1 MTHLEYLSMSN
12 NTPLT
17 GNERFFDEDELIVSK
32 TDTKGRITYA
42 NEVFLRVA
50 LYEESEVLGK
60 AHNIIRHPDMPRCVF
75 RFLWDR
81 IADKHEVFAYV
92 INKCKNGDHYW
103 VFAHVTP
110 TINEQGRIVGYH
122 SSRRVPSQEALEVVK
137 PLYAELLAIES
148 KYRTP
153 REQWQ
158 ASLPVL
164 VEKLETMGVSY
175 DELIFQLCA

>member
-1 MTHLEYLSMSN
+1 MGRDMS
-12 NTPLT
+12 LT
-17 GNERFFDEDELIVSK
+17 GNERFFDKDELIVSK

-42 NEVFLRVA
+42 NKVFLRVA
-50 LYEESEVLGK
+50 QYTEAELLGK
-60 AHNIIRHPDMPRCVF
+60 PHSIIRHPEMPRCVF

-92 INKCKNGDHYW
+92 INRCKNGDHYW

-110 TINEQGRIVGYH
+110 TIDSHGRIIGYH
-122 SSRRVPSQEALEVVK
+122 SSRRVPNENALEVIK
-137 PLYAELLAIES
+137 PLYQELLTIEQ
-148 KYRTP
+148 KHRTP

-164 VEKLETMGVSY
+164 VGKLESMGLSY
-175 DELIFQLCA
+175 DELIFKICA

>member
-1 MTHLEYLSMSN
+1 MSK

-17 GNERFFDEDELIVSK
+17 GHERFFDEDELIVSK

-42 NEVFLRVA
+42 NEVFLRIA

-60 AHNIIRHPDMPRCVF
+60 AHNLIRHPEMPRCVF

-81 IADKHEVFAYV
+81 IAAKHEVFAYV

-110 TINEQGRIVGYH
+110 TINDQGRITGYH
-122 SSRRVPSQEALEVVK
+122 SSRRVPSQDALDVVK
-137 PLYAELLAIES
+137 PLYEELLAIEA
-148 KYRTP
+148 KFRTP

-164 VEKLETMGVSY
+164 VGKLESMGVSY
-175 DELIFQLCA
+175 DELIFKLCAA

>member
-1 MTHLEYLSMSN
+1 MTHT
-12 NTPLT
+12 TPLT
-17 GNERFFDEDELIVSK
+17 GTERYFDEDELIVSK

-42 NEVFLRVA
+42 NEVFLRIA
-50 LYEESEVLGK
+50 LYSEDEVLGK
-60 AHNIIRHPDMPRCVF
+60 AHNIIRHPEMPRCVF

-81 IADKHEVFAYV
+81 IAAKHEVFAYV

-110 TINEQGRIVGYH
+110 TIDDNGRITGYH
-122 SSRRVPSQEALEVVK
+122 SSRRVPSQKALDVVK

-148 KYRTP
+148 KHRTP

-158 ASLPVL
+158 ASLPVF
-164 VEKLETMGVSY
+164 VEKLESMGVTY

>member
-1 MTHLEYLSMSN
+1 MSN
-12 NTPLT
+12 TNTLT
-17 GNERFFDEDELIVSK
+17 GTEQFFDTNEIIVSK

-50 LYEESEVLGK
+50 LYSEAEVLGK

-81 IADKHEVFAYV
+81 IAAKHEVFAYV
-92 INKCKNGDHYW
+92 INRCKNGDHYW

-110 TINEQGRIVGYH
+110 TIDSNGRIIGYH
-122 SSRRVPSQEALEVVK
+122 SSRRVPSESALESIK
-137 PLYAELLAIES
+137 PLYAELLAIEA
-148 KYRTP
+148 KFHTP

-164 VEKLETMGVSY
+164 VGKLESMGLTY
-175 DELIFQLCA
+175 DELIFKLCA